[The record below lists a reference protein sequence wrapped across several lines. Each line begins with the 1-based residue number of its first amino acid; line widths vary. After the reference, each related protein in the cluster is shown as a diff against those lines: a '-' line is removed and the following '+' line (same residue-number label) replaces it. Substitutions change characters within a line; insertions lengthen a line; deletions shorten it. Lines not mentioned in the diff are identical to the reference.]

1 MLFKRKRKKTTTKP
15 LRLNFYYQE
24 GTFVSTT
31 PPIIWNRRLYDVVFG
46 DQDFIKRITSG
57 LVFVKQTPD
66 NIITKPNRDIINLY
80 DYYTDMPNIANV
92 VGIDYSGIEVN
103 PIEEYEYLFK
113 NHNKLVIKPI
123 FVRLGD
129 DILFVCFNLVRKIER
144 V

>member
-15 LRLNFYYQE
+15 LRLNFYCQE

-57 LVFVKQTPD
+57 LVFVKETPD
-66 NIITKPNRDIINLY
+66 HIINKSNKDIISLY

>member
-1 MLFKRKRKKTTTKP
+1 MLFKRKRKKTTTES

-92 VGIDYSGIEVN
+92 VGINYSGIEVK
-103 PIEEYEYLFK
+103 PIEEYEYLFE
-113 NHNKLVIKPI
+113 NFNKLVIKPI

-129 DILFVCFNLVRKIER
+129 DILFICFNLVRKIER

>member
-1 MLFKRKRKKTTTKP
+1 MLFKRKRKKTITEP

-66 NIITKPNRDIINLY
+66 NIVTKPNRDIINLY

-113 NHNKLVIKPI
+113 NYNRLVIKPI
-123 FVRLGD
+123 FIRLGD
-129 DILFVCFNLVRKIER
+129 DILFICFNLVRKIER
-144 V
+144 A

>member
-1 MLFKRKRKKTTTKP
+1 MLFKRKRKKTTTES

-57 LVFVKQTPD
+57 LVFVKETPD
-66 NIITKPNRDIINLY
+66 HIINKSNKDIINLY

-113 NHNKLVIKPI
+113 NHNKLVIKPV
-123 FVRLGD
+123 FVRLDD

>member
-1 MLFKRKRKKTTTKP
+1 MLFKRKRKKTTKKP

-57 LVFVKQTPD
+57 LVFVKETPD
-66 NIITKPNRDIINLY
+66 HIINKSNKDIICLY

-113 NHNKLVIKPI
+113 NHNKLVIKPV
-123 FVRLGD
+123 FVRLDD